1 MILAHIIWR
10 RGKAEADANRI
21 ILAYGGV
28 LMVIYVDADACPV
41 KDEITAVAI
50 RHGCRAVMVCNGGI
64 RPNPHPLI
72 DLVIVDDGPDAAD
85 KWIAEICQAADVVVT
100 NDIPLAAKCVA
111 AGASVLRPDGSRIT
125 AANIGG
131 ILATRDL
138 MADMRAADP
147 LQQTRAQQ
155 GGSKPF
161 SKLDRGRFSQA
172 LDQQLTKGN

>member
-1 MILAHIIWR
+1 MTT
-10 RGKAEADANRI
+10 
-21 ILAYGGV
+21 
-28 LMVIYVDADACPV
+28 IYVDADACPV
-41 KDEITAVAI
+41 KDEVTAIAI

-85 KWIAEICQAADVVVT
+85 IWIAGTVAACDIVVT

-111 AGASVLRPDGSRIT
+111 TDSRVLRPDGSAIT
-125 AANIGG
+125 ATNIGS

-147 LQQTRAQQ
+147 LQQNASQHGR
-155 GGSKPF
+155 SKPF
-161 SKLDRGRFSQA
+161 SKADRGRFSQA
-172 LDQQLTKGN
+172 LDQLLSRRS